1 MDNITVLQGGLNSAS
16 ILVRAVSLKA
26 SLFVF
31 HLEIKQQ
38 MYVFGEVCTTSS
50 IALLKTERKQR
61 HGSNRPTAQAVHLYL
76 ARGWAACTEFHQ
88 PALNPY
94 SKRNSRRIMRLKLQ
108 SLWKSS
114 PSLCLSDLF
123 PDQKHPQNNVEQT
136 KCDWIVTVHPS
147 RHAEY
152 AKQNSNSACL
162 ASTPIPSPPFG
173 GQSIL
178 WPAQLG

>member
-61 HGSNRPTAQAVHLYL
+61 HSSNRPTAQAGHLYL

-114 PSLCLSDLF
+114 PSLRLSDLF
-123 PDQKHPQNNVEQT
+123 PQNNVEQT
-136 KCDWIVTVHPS
+136 KLDWIVTVHPS

-162 ASTPIPSPPFG
+162 ASTPIPSPPSG

-178 WPAQLG
+178 